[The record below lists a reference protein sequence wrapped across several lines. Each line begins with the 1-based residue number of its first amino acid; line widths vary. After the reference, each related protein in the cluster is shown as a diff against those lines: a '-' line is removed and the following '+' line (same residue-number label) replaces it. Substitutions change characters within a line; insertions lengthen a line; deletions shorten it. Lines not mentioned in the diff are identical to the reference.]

1 MQKTNEWHLT
11 KGFNIGLMIAIAST
25 IAGSGVVWTNTVRD
39 IQDNTECNK
48 VVRVD
53 LVAIREDVKIIR
65 EGLIAEGI
73 IKVK

>member
-1 MQKTNEWHLT
+1 MTPQPEWHLT
-11 KGFNIGLMIAIAST
+11 KGFNMGLIIAIAST
-25 IAGSGVVWTNTVRD
+25 IAGSGVVWANTIRD

-48 VVRVD
+48 MVRVD